1 MLSRSFCLL
10 LLLSVTPA
18 LLAQDRLKTMP
29 GHERFTKISK
39 ESSGAFKSGA
49 LYVTW
54 KEEGKAFEYRKDGKR
69 FWFDIETGKVS
80 ELNATNRPP
89 TDRVGQ
95 SSGRRGQPGRSVNAP
110 ERPARGRQFTSAVS
124 PDEKFRA
131 FYRDNNLW
139 LTNLADKAEAA
150 ITEDGSKATRV
161 KYGSATWVYGEEL
174 DQNTAMWWS
183 GDSQRI
189 AFYRF
194 DESQVPDYHV
204 VLDHTR
210 IQTRLDVEAYPKA
223 GSTNPLVEVLIYDL
237 STRKT
242 TRVDVRSG
250 EPFADAT
257 VGHYVY
263 GISWTADS
271 KELLFHR
278 TNRRQNILE
287 LCAADPA
294 TGNVRVV
301 LREEW
306 PTGWVENSPPMRFLE
321 DGKRFLWISER
332 TGWRNI
338 YLYNLE
344 GRLIKQLT
352 DHAFEVASIVEVDE
366 EGDQLF
372 YTARSGDN
380 PLKFQLHRV
389 SLDGTGERRL
399 TDPAFHHS
407 VQIAPDRLHFVDI
420 AQDHDTAPTTV
431 LRKIDGQTVAKL
443 AESDLQK
450 FHKLGLK
457 TVELL
462 QFKAAD
468 GVTDLYGLLHFPSNF
483 RPYKKYPL
491 LVSVYAGPATGG
503 ASETFSLPSSLTE
516 YGFLYAS
523 FDSRSANGRG
533 KRFLDSIYEK
543 LGTVEIDDQAAG
555 VKSLWPRRYL
565 DKKRVG
571 IFGTSYG
578 GTASAMCLM
587 RYPDVFH
594 AACASA
600 GVMDMRNYDTIY
612 TERYMWIPQENKA
625 GYDAAAVL
633 SHVGN
638 MKGRLMLFFGTAD
651 DNVHP
656 SNTLQLVQAL
666 QRAGKSFEL
675 QVGPDQGHAGLNR
688 DRMME
693 FFIENLVMR

>member
-1 MLSRSFCLL
+1 MLTRYSCLL
-10 LLLSVTPA
+10 LLLSLCPS

-29 GHERFTKISK
+29 GYERYTRVAKDSV
-39 ESSGAFKSGA
+39 GAYKSGA
-49 LYVTW
+49 LSVTW
-54 KEEGKAFEYRKDGKR
+54 VDGGVALEFRKDGKR
-69 FWFDIETGKVS
+69 YVFDIIAGKAS
-80 ELNATNRPP
+80 ELSATNQVSTNRTGPP
-89 TDRVGQ
+89 A
-95 SSGRRGQPGRSVNAP
+95 GRRGQRARTANSG
-110 ERPARGRQFTSAVS
+110 ERPARGRQYASAIS

-131 FYRDNNLW
+131 IYRDHNLW
-139 LTNLADKAEAA
+139 LTNLTDKTRTAV
-150 ITEDGSKATRV
+150 TTDGSEASRV
-161 KYGSATWVYGEEL
+161 KYGSGTWVYGEEL

-183 GDSQRI
+183 GDSDKI

-210 IQTRLDVEAYPKA
+210 VQTRLDKEAYPKA
-223 GSTNPLVEVLIYDL
+223 GSTNPLVDVLIYDL
-237 STRKT
+237 ATRKT
-242 TRVDVRSG
+242 TKVDVRSG

-294 TGNVRVV
+294 TGTVRVV
-301 LREEW
+301 LREDW
-306 PTGWVENSPPMRFLE
+306 PTGWVENSPLMQFLQ

-338 YLYNLE
+338 YLYSLE
-344 GRLIKQLT
+344 GKLLRQLT
-352 DHAFEVASIVEVDE
+352 DHAFEVASIVDVDE
-366 EGDQLF
+366 EGNQLF

-389 SLDGTGERRL
+389 SLDGSADRRL
-399 TDPAFHHS
+399 TDPALHHS
-407 VQIAPDRLHFVDI
+407 VQIAPDRRHFVDI
-420 AQDHDTAPTTV
+420 AQDHDTPPTTA
-431 LRKIDGQTVAKL
+431 LRKIDGKLVATL

-450 FHKLGLK
+450 FRKLGLK

-462 QFKAAD
+462 EFKAAD
-468 GVTDLYGLLHFPSNF
+468 GVTDLYGMLHFPSNF

-503 ASETFSLPSSLTE
+503 ASETFTTPSSLTE
-516 YGFLYAS
+516 YGFLYAT

-555 VKSLWPRRYL
+555 VKSLWPRRYV
-565 DKKRVG
+565 DRKRVG

-587 RYPDVFH
+587 RYPEVFH

-612 TERYMWIPQENKA
+612 TERYLWLPQENKA
-625 GYDAAAVL
+625 AYDAAAVI

-675 QVGPDQGHAGLNR
+675 QVGPDQGHTGLNR
-688 DRMME
+688 ERMME
-693 FFIENLVMR
+693 FFIENLVMK

>member
-1 MLSRSFCLL
+1 MLTRYSCLL
-10 LLLSVTPA
+10 LLLSICPG
-18 LLAQDRLKTMP
+18 LFAQDRLKTMP
-29 GHERFTKISK
+29 GYERYTKVTK
-39 ESSGAFKSGA
+39 ESVGAFKSGA
-49 LYVTW
+49 LSVTW
-54 KEEGKAFEYRKDGKR
+54 VDDGAALEFRKNGKRYLFDIIAGKA
-69 FWFDIETGKVS
+69 S
-80 ELNATNRPP
+80 EINATNQPP
-89 TDRVGQ
+89 TSQAGQ
-95 SSGRRGQPGRSVNAP
+95 SPGRRRQPGRAGTAG

-124 PDEKFRA
+124 PDEKYRA
-131 FYRDNNLW
+131 VYRDNNLW
-139 LTNLADKAEAA
+139 LTCLTNKEEIE
-150 ITEDGSKATRV
+150 ITEDGSDAARV

-183 GDSQRI
+183 GDSQKI

-194 DESQVPDYHV
+194 DESQVQDYHV
-204 VLDHTR
+204 VMDHTR
-210 IQTRLDVEAYPKA
+210 IQTRLDSEAYPKA
-223 GSTNPLVEVLIYDL
+223 GTTNPLVEVLIYDVAAG
-237 STRKT
+237 KT
-242 TRVDVRSG
+242 TKVDVRSG
-250 EPFADAT
+250 ENFADAT

-294 TGNVRVV
+294 TGAVRVI

-306 PTGWVENSPPMRFLE
+306 PTGWVENSPPMQFLA

-338 YLYNLE
+338 YLYSLE
-344 GRLIKQLT
+344 GRLLKQLT
-352 DHAFEVASIVEVDE
+352 AHAFEVANIVDVDE
-366 EGDQLF
+366 EGKQLF

-407 VQIAPDRLHFVDI
+407 VQISPDRLHFVDI
-420 AQDHDTAPTTV
+420 AQDHDTPPTTL
-431 LRKIDGQTVAKL
+431 LRAIDGRLVATL

-450 FHKLGLK
+450 FRKLGLK

-462 QFKAAD
+462 EFKAAD
-468 GVTDLYGLLHFPSNF
+468 GVTDLYGVLHFPSNF

-503 ASETFSLPSSLTE
+503 ASETFTTPSSLTE
-516 YGFLYAS
+516 YGFLYAT

-533 KRFLDSIYEK
+533 KQFLDSIYEK

-555 VKSLWPRRYL
+555 VKSLWPRRYI

-587 RYPDVFH
+587 RYPEVFQ

-612 TERYMWIPQENKA
+612 TERYMWLPQENKA
-625 GYDAAAVL
+625 AYDAAAVI
-633 SHVGN
+633 SHVGT
-638 MKGRLMLFFGTAD
+638 MKGRLMLYFGTAD

-656 SNTLQLVQAL
+656 ANTLQLVQAL

-675 QVGPDQGHAGLNR
+675 QVGPDQGHAGLGR
-688 DRMME
+688 ERMME
-693 FFIENLVMR
+693 FFIENLVMK